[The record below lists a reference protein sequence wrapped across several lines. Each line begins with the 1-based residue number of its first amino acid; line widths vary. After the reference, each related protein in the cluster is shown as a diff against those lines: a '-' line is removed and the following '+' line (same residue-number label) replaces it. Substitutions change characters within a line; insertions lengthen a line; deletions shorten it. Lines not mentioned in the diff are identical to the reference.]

1 MYLDF
6 MDLEK
11 PYDRLNRETLC
22 QVLRVY
28 DVGDKLLYDIKT
40 MYINR
45 LACVFRVKGGD
56 SVV

>member
-1 MYLDF
+1 